1 MKQILWQNINFKVS
15 LDIYTFLSRASYFS
29 SKPRMKNGER
39 ERKQTA
45 RDYSSRFIRVFTG
58 VYHGFQPAL
67 DPGNSPAINDLEEER
82 RLQKLG

>member
-1 MKQILWQNINFKVS
+1 MKS
-15 LDIYTFLSRASYFS
+15 
-29 SKPRMKNGER
+29 GER